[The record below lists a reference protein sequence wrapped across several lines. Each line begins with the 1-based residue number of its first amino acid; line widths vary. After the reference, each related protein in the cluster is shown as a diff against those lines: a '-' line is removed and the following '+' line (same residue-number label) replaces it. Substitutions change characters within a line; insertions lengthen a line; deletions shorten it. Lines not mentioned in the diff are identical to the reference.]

1 MTRAA
6 AEMCTAAATDVPAPA
21 ASMSAAAVATAAS
34 VSAAAVASS
43 ATTASMPH
51 AATAA
56 FGRVC
61 RARQRRHKR
70 NHNNPE
76 F

>member
-1 MTRAA
+1 
-6 AEMCTAAATDVPAPA
+6 MCTTTATDVAAPA

-34 VSAAAVASS
+34 VSAAAVAS

>member
-1 MTRAA
+1 MSAA
-6 AEMCTAAATDVPAPA
+6 AVASATT
-21 ASMSAAAVATAAS
+21 ASMSAAAVA
-34 VSAAAVASS
+34 S

-61 RARQRRHKR
+61 RARQRGHKR
-70 NHNNPE
+70 NHNNPK